1 MLFAARKLRGFDTP
15 TQNTM
20 MVIRTFV
27 AILIAP
33 DLKAKIAEVQDQVKM
48 LAPDVKWVAPECFH
62 VTLKFL
68 GDIREDA
75 LTQIFSAVNEAA
87 AQLEPFDIS
96 FSGLGAFPNPS
107 RARVIW
113 VSIDEG
119 KEQMRKLAEA
129 VDAAL
134 AKVGYA
140 KEEKAFKAHVTI
152 GRVKDNKGLGGFARG
167 IDKIDA
173 KDFGRMRVTGIAVM
187 QSELQKTGPVYSQMS
202 ESKLF

>member
-33 DLKAKIAEVQDQVKM
+33 NLKAKIAEVQDQLKT

-75 LTQIFSAVNEAA
+75 LSQVFLAVNEAA

-96 FSGLGAFPNPS
+96 FSGLGAFPNPA

-113 VSIDEG
+113 VGIDEG
-119 KEQMRKLAEA
+119 KEQMRKLAET
-129 VDAAL
+129 VDNAL

-140 KEEKAFKAHVTI
+140 REDKAFKAHVTI
-152 GRVKDNKGLGGFARG
+152 GRVKDGKGMDRLARG
-167 IDKIDA
+167 IEEINANDL
-173 KDFGRMRVTGIAVM
+173 GRMQITGIAVM
-187 QSELQKTGPVYSQMS
+187 QSDLQKTGPVYTQMS
-202 ESKLF
+202 ESKLI